1 MVGYLI
7 YALDLVT
14 DSTIIQVVFGDY
26 DLTVDLLEVCDV
38 RDDAYQAITFCQLVE
53 CLESLLEGVL
63 IEGSETFV
71 NEHGIELDATCRLLY
86 LVGEAKRE

>member
-26 DLTVDLLEVCDV
+26 DLTVNLLEVCDV

-53 CLESLLEGVL
+53 CLESLLERVF

-71 NEHGIELDATCRLLY
+71 YKHGVELDATCRLLY

>member
-1 MVGYLI
+1 MIGYLI
-7 YALDLVT
+7 YALELV
-14 DSTIIQVVFGDY
+14 SNPTIIHFVFGDN